1 MVAIKQAMSA
11 YVAVYVP
18 SKSFFKQW
26 PPVYTKHGGE
36 RAFRQIQS
44 ELARSDIQD
53 DPTAGILVDPTNRV
67 PLLRILHHLYTRAE
81 VISKVDAALYISS
94 LKTLCEFP
102 YFLLIGET
110 GDRFRVEQITESYS
124 MQQMIARNVE
134 KYPRIKKLS

>member
-26 PPVYTKHGGE
+26 PPVYTKQGGE

-44 ELARSDIQD
+44 ELEQSAVQD
-53 DPTAGILVDPTNRV
+53 DPTVDILVDPANRV
-67 PLLRILHHLYTRAE
+67 SLLRILHHLYRRAE

-102 YFLLIGET
+102 YFLLVGESVDT
-110 GDRFRVEQITESYS
+110 FRVEQVTVPYS
-124 MQQMIARNVE
+124 VQQMTARNVA